1 MPAPGGNPRVVGA
14 RPWEGV
20 MEMAGGAPGAP
31 WAFGRIDARIRR
43 HRGFVGG
50 TARPLVP
57 AGAGRTGSAW

>member
-1 MPAPGGNPRVVGA
+1 
-14 RPWEGV
+14 